1 MIHVSTGYHSGV
13 SKKVT
18 MTLYKP
24 TVRSKKVVDPNV
36 TIMVRN
42 YTTYSIASPAM
53 LIFDKLGN
61 ADLEDCTHM
70 VHQQKIVLDWSP
82 LNVFFLEMIL
92 PL

>member
-1 MIHVSTGYHSGV
+1 MIHVSSGYRSGV
-13 SKKVT
+13 SKKVA

-42 YTTYSIASPAM
+42 YRTYSIASPVM

-70 VHQQKIVLDWSP
+70 VHQQIVLDWSP
-82 LNVFFLEMIL
+82 SNVFFLEMIL

>member
-1 MIHVSTGYHSGV
+1 MIHVSTGYRSGI

-18 MTLYKP
+18 MILYKP
-24 TVRSKKVVDPNV
+24 TVRSKTVVDPNV

-42 YTTYSIASPAM
+42 YRTYSIASPAM